1 MPRQPRAFVHICI
14 QKNCKMN
21 PTPNFL
27 EILLN
32 MCTLYINISFEFRK
46 YFWARFKFQFSYQ
59 LSYLRAQILKT
70 WHLEKCKW
78 LLIFSKTILNNTCLS
93 KALNFSEK
101 EYAPIRIR
109 CRITPPWL
117 YFLKILVL
125 CMYSMLHWLTRFR
138 HSQVPKLQ
146 ESPWK
151 IQGWHVS
158 WMIRNHHGDRLI

>member
-1 MPRQPRAFVHICI
+1 MVAPATTSICICI

-117 YFLKILVL
+117 YFLKIFYPPPLK
-125 CMYSMLHWLTRFR
+125 YPTATNRFW
-138 HSQVPKLQ
+138 SK
-146 ESPWK
+146 
-151 IQGWHVS
+151 
-158 WMIRNHHGDRLI
+158 